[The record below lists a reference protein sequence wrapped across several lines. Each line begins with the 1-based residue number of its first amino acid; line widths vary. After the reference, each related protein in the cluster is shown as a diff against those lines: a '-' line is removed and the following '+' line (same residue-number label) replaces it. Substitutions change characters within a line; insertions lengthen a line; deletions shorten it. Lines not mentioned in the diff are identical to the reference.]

1 MEIEAKIRLKNHSQ
15 FRCSLK
21 SAGATFV
28 GRALEKNWLYDYPD
42 STLAKADKLLR
53 LREDGR
59 VYFTFKGPRQ
69 KSEYKERE
77 EIEFDFPDVSTARSL
92 CENIGF
98 SSWLYYEKVRE
109 TWKLDNCEVVIDELP
124 ELGIFTE
131 IEGPNKREIE
141 KAIKK
146 LKLPHKYISTTY
158 VELLQKNAAETNTN
172 TQEFRFSPNHEFQLA
187 DNREE

>member
-1 MEIEAKIRLKNHSQ
+1 MEIEAKIKLKNHLQLRS
-15 FRCSLK
+15 SLK

-28 GRALEKNWLYDYPD
+28 KRALEKNWLYDHPD
-42 STLAKADKLLR
+42 RNLARADKLLR

-77 EIEFDFPDVSTARSL
+77 EIEFDFPDASTARSL

-98 SSWLYYEKVRE
+98 SRWFYYEKLRE

-124 ELGIFTE
+124 ELGTFTE
-131 IEGPNKREIE
+131 IEGPSKPEIE
-141 KAIKK
+141 DAIKK
-146 LKLPHKYISTTY
+146 LNLPHKYIPTTY
-158 VELLQKNAAETNTN
+158 VEMLQNHAAETNRN
-172 TQEFRFSPNHEFQLA
+172 AHEFSFSPNHEFVLT
-187 DNREE
+187 DDGEE